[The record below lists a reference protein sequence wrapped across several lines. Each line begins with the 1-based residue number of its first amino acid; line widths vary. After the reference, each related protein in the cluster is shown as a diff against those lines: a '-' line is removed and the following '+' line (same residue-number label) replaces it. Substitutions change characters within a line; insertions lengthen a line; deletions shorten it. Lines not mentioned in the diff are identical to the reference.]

1 MDERI
6 GKMKSKI
13 LENKNIKM
21 KKLHD
26 AAYELF
32 TSIGVH
38 NTKIDDIVKN
48 AGVAKGTFY
57 LYCKDKYD
65 LVDKIIIK
73 KATVL
78 IQNALRAVA
87 ENQKTGQDDFLRN
100 VIIFADYFVE
110 AFKNNQKLLALIYKN
125 LSWELYEK
133 AMANDEMGE
142 VKKTFIQ
149 HFNTSGQDTETA
161 ERRLYI
167 IISMVG
173 AVCYNS
179 IVLEAPYSIDS
190 MKPELYRSITRIIA

>member
-1 MDERI
+1 
-6 GKMKSKI
+6 MKSKI
-13 LENKNIKM
+13 LENKNLKM

-48 AGVAKGTFY
+48 AGIAKGTFY

-73 KATVL
+73 KATAL
-78 IQNALRAVA
+78 IQNALQAVA
-87 ENQKTGQDDFLRN
+87 ENQKSGQNDFSNN
-100 VIIFADYFVE
+100 VITFADYFVE
-110 AFKNNQKLLALIYKN
+110 FFKENPKLLALIYKN

-133 AMANDEMGE
+133 AMESEEMGE

-149 HFNTSGQDTETA
+149 HFNTSGTDTETA
-161 ERRLYI
+161 ERRLFI

-179 IVLEAPYSIDS
+179 IVLNTPYSIDS

>member
-1 MDERI
+1 
-6 GKMKSKI
+6 MKNKI
-13 LENKNIKM
+13 LENKNLKM

-48 AGVAKGTFY
+48 AGIAKGTFY

-73 KATVL
+73 KATAL
-78 IQNALRAVA
+78 IQNALQAVA
-87 ENQKTGQDDFLRN
+87 ENQKSGENDFSKN
-100 VIIFADYFVE
+100 VITFADYFLE
-110 AFKNNQKLLALIYKN
+110 FFKENQKLLALIYKN

-133 AMANDEMGE
+133 AMENEEMGE

-149 HFNTSGQDTETA
+149 HFNTSGTDTETA
-161 ERRLYI
+161 ERRLFI

-179 IVLEAPYSIDS
+179 IVLKTPYGIDS
-190 MKPELYRSITRIIA
+190 MKPELYRSITRIIT

>member
-1 MDERI
+1 
-6 GKMKSKI
+6 MKSKI

-87 ENQKTGQDDFLRN
+87 ENQKSGQDDFLKN

-110 AFKNNQKLLALIYKN
+110 YFKNNQSLLALIY
-125 LSWELYEK
+125 
-133 AMANDEMGE
+133 
-142 VKKTFIQ
+142 
-149 HFNTSGQDTETA
+149 
-161 ERRLYI
+161 
-167 IISMVG
+167 
-173 AVCYNS
+173 
-179 IVLEAPYSIDS
+179 
-190 MKPELYRSITRIIA
+190 